1 MDMSEYCEPGDCS
14 ALNLTSC
21 EKLFELENESFV
33 QTFELYDEDGC
44 FHTHQLRETTE
55 YETYLKVRWVG
66 GGGGSACQAHCVL
79 QYQCGK

>member
-33 QTFELYDEDGC
+33 PTFELYDEDGC

-66 GGGGSACQAHCVL
+66 G
-79 QYQCGK
+79 QCLPGTLCAPLSMWKITA